1 MSKLLLFSKTED
13 ISEPQINITP
23 LIDVVFVI
31 LIAFILVAPLLE
43 LDRIR
48 LANSQNVPSHEQVS
62 FDTQSPLQISVQK
75 DNTILLNKT
84 HVTIDQLR
92 LVLCKIK
99 EKNPD
104 CHPLLFHDKEAY
116 FGTYQEIKNALE
128 NAGFEEVDV
137 VLLPS

>member
-1 MSKLLLFSKTED
+1 MSKIRLFSD
-13 ISEPQINITP
+13 NQSVVEPQINITP

-48 LANSQNVPSHEQVS
+48 LASGQNVSSHEQVS

-75 DNTILLNKT
+75 DNTILLNKML
-84 HVTIDQLR
+84 VSLEQLR
-92 LVLCKIK
+92 TVLFKVK
-99 EKNPD
+99 EANPQ
-104 CHPLLFHDKEAY
+104 CRPLLLHDKEAF
-116 FGTYQEIKNALE
+116 FGTYQDIKNALE